1 MNYGKGL
8 DGGTGFL
15 VGSNQN
21 DDSVKFSSQRN
32 CFLTIDD
39 DGSGIE
45 DMLTSAGAQLV
56 KINNK
61 LNLLGEDAITFSN
74 MLSSFKSQK
83 ATLKRPMKDGVLN
96 SQEESSAIS
105 IISVLVDGILGK
117 PKKDKETC
125 VFSIPSNP
133 LNSEKNNTFHTAMF
147 KQILTKLGYR
157 PIALN
162 EALAVIYAEN
172 PKMGDM
178 PMSGI
183 AISMGA
189 GQVNVCMAIRGYPVI
204 EFSIV
209 GSGDYIDKQV
219 SVLSGMPISTVTK
232 IKENQLDFDK
242 IDYNDVV
249 IAGLDIHYTELL
261 TNMMKDFSR
270 KFAESGS
277 VYDHPIEIVVTG
289 GTASP
294 KGFETKFKSI
304 LEEMDLPFEVKGVR
318 MSQDMLN
325 TVSKG
330 CLIKA
335 MQEEKKLQKKDET
348 APKPAPKEEKPAPKP
363 APKPVEKP
371 SPKPETPKP
380 EGDSPE

>member
-1 MNYGKGL
+1 MGLGKGL

-15 VGSNQN
+15 VGSMESGDKVN
-21 DDSVKFSSQRN
+21 FTSQRN

-45 DMLTSAGAQLV
+45 DMLTSAGAKLV
-56 KINNK
+56 KVNGK

-83 ATLKRPMKDGVLN
+83 ATLKRPMKDGVIN

-105 IISVLVDGILGK
+105 IISVLVDGVLGK
-117 PKKDKETC
+117 PAKPKETC

-133 LNSEKNNTFHTAMF
+133 LNSDKNNTFHSAMF

-157 PIALN
+157 PIPLN

-189 GQVNVCMAIRGYPVI
+189 GQINVCMAIRGYPVI

-209 GSGDYIDKQV
+209 
-219 SVLSGMPISTVTK
+219 M
-232 IKENQLDFDK
+232 
-242 IDYNDVV
+242 
-249 IAGLDIHYTELL
+249 
-261 TNMMKDFSR
+261 
-270 KFAESGS
+270 
-277 VYDHPIEIVVTG
+277 
-289 GTASP
+289 
-294 KGFETKFKSI
+294 
-304 LEEMDLPFEVKGVR
+304 
-318 MSQDMLN
+318 
-325 TVSKG
+325 
-330 CLIKA
+330 
-335 MQEEKKLQKKDET
+335 
-348 APKPAPKEEKPAPKP
+348 
-363 APKPVEKP
+363 
-371 SPKPETPKP
+371 
-380 EGDSPE
+380 